1 MNSMVK
7 FGSALLVFNEADA
20 HLRDG
25 LSAVVQ
31 IGNTLWVA
39 NDESLSLERFTLR
52 EGTSPDECLFAEQK
66 RFPLTSLLT
75 LPVMPDVGKE
85 DVEADLEG
93 MSYDRDTGY
102 LWIVGSHSLKRKKPA
117 RNNSLK
123 KNAKRLATVSR
134 DGNRFLLARIP
145 LVEENGTFTAVKRTA
160 SDDRVAAQLAGD
172 HLGNELL
179 DELKDDEHVGA
190 FLHIPGKDNG
200 FDTEGLEISGKR
212 IFIGLRGPVLRGW
225 TIILEVEPEDHPK
238 AAHRLTLKKIGPGGR
253 KYRKHFLRLNG
264 LGVRDLCIDGN
275 DMLILAGPTMGLD
288 GPVTVFRWCDGA
300 RPADEGFVFGKQLAP
315 VLEVPYGQAA
325 DKGFDHAE
333 GMTFIRTA
341 GVEEPLLLVVYDV
354 NAGWRKQGSN
364 RLEQDVFR
372 LAKK

>member
-1 MNSMVK
+1 MVK

-20 HLRDG
+20 HLRKG

-39 NDESLSLERFTLR
+39 NDESLSLERFTLS
-52 EGTSPDECLFAEQK
+52 EPVSPGEFLFDRQK

-102 LWIVGSHSLKRKKPA
+102 LWIVGSHSLKRRKPDSDK
-117 RNNSLK
+117 SLK
-123 KNAKRLATVSR
+123 KNAERLETVVR

-145 LVEENGTFTAVKRTA
+145 LVEENGTFTLRKSTA
-160 SDDRVAAQLAGD
+160 DDDRVAAQLAGNE
-172 HLGNELL
+172 LGNELL
-179 DELKDDEHVGA
+179 DELKEDEHVGV

-238 AAHRLTLKKIGPGGR
+238 TANTLTLKKIGPGGR
-253 KYRKHFLRLNG
+253 KYRKHFLQLDG
-264 LGVRDLCIDGN
+264 LGVRDLCIEGD
-275 DMLILAGPTMGLD
+275 DMLILAGPTMDLD
-288 GPVTVFRWCDGA
+288 GPVTVFRWRDGA
-300 RPADEGFVFGKQLAP
+300 RPADEGFVFGKQLAS
-315 VLEVPYGQAA
+315 VLEVPYGQGE
-325 DKGFDHAE
+325 DKGLDHAE
-333 GMTFIRTA
+333 GMTFIGA
-341 GVEEPLLLVVYDV
+341 EGVEKPLLLVVYDA

-364 RLEQDVFR
+364 RLEQDIFR